1 MPPLEI
7 ARGPVGVPD
16 ASLITVTETTR
27 VHPQRI
33 GKGGSQGGELGAKA
47 SRALRYGD
55 TFGTDPTSSAALR
68 SALLGMV
75 NAGWPYQRIAA
86 AVLDRTNAGG
96 RKVQNIADQH
106 GIARAV
112 KVLRREYDQAVA
124 YVRKNALL
132 LDRNGA
138 LLRVTEWLE
147 AVDRAVW
154 RGAGGLTD
162 RNTLHAMAERS
173 RQRGSATRVPM
184 SVRTLAETIGCSQS
198 TASESLRRVR
208 AAGWLALKA
217 KTTGLHPALYALTV
231 PSEATRTSPHTDLA
245 RELFDLVHPDS
256 SHDVWRWRGLGKGPA
271 RIYDAICQ
279 KIAGAAEIAS
289 HFGITRRAVYKHLG
303 TLRQA
308 GLAESAHG
316 LWYPTGKELDVVA
329 FELGT
334 AGMGVAQRER
344 HAQQRDGYHRIEAVR
359 REA

>member
-1 MPPLEI
+1 
-7 ARGPVGVPD
+7 
-16 ASLITVTETTR
+16 LIPTTR
-27 VHPQRI
+27 QNHPEHI
-33 GKGGSQGGELGAKA
+33 GNGSQYGDLGSKA
-47 SRALRYGD
+47 FQALRKGD
-55 TFGTDPTSSAALR
+55 TFGADSSRSAALR

-75 NAGWPYQRIAA
+75 NAGWPFDKISN
-86 AVLDRTNAGG
+86 AVLDRTNVGG
-96 RKVQNIADQH
+96 RKVQDMADQR
-106 GIARAV
+106 GMARAM
-112 KVLRREYDQAVA
+112 KLLRREYDQAVA
-124 YVRKNALL
+124 YVRKNALV

-147 AVDRAVW
+147 AVDHGVW

-173 RQRGSATRVPM
+173 RQTGSATRVPM

-198 TASESLRRVR
+198 TASESLRRMR
-208 AAGWLALKA
+208 SAGWLALKA
-217 KTTGLHPALYALTV
+217 KTTGRHPALYALTV

-245 RELFDLVHPDS
+245 RELFDLVHSDS
-256 SHDVWRWRGLGKGPA
+256 SHDVWRWQGLGKGPA

-316 LWYPTGKELDVVA
+316 IWYPTGKELDVVA
-329 FELGT
+329 LELGT
-334 AGMGVAQRER
+334 AGTRVAQRER
-344 HAQQRDGYHRIEAVR
+344 HAQQRDGYHRIETITS
-359 REA
+359 EA